1 MERPYEQIR
10 RMVKLF
16 EYNRLKLRFRNEDE
30 RARFIDGWAERFCET
45 DDAEWN
51 IAVTIMTARRREP
64 NFYNMEEKALRE
76 AQGIRRERRLQ
87 DEWRAKDE
95 GSLQQDQRANN
106 NAAEQGREGKENNRA
121 NAQISTAREINSNA
135 TTANTQKRALQL
147 QGSYNLKTT
156 PKTPEEIA
164 QEALLRYERRGIFY
178 IKNYL

>member
-1 MERPYEQIR
+1 MEKPYEQIR

-64 NFYNMEEKALRE
+64 NFYNMEKALRE
-76 AQGIRRERRLQ
+76 AQGIRMERRLQ
-87 DEWRAKDE
+87 EDQREQDEWREKQ
-95 GSLQQDQRANN
+95 GSEEQRWEEDREENSN
-106 NAAEQGREGKENNRA
+106 GEVRTGVRTGLRTAAQ
-121 NAQISTAREINSNA
+121 TNSNA
-135 TTANTQKRALQL
+135 TTANTKKRALQL
-147 QGSYNLKTT
+147 QGSYNLKAT

-164 QEALLRYERRGIFY
+164 QEALLRYERRNL
-178 IKNYL
+178 K

>member
-1 MERPYEQIR
+1 M
-10 RMVKLF
+10 
-16 EYNRLKLRFRNEDE
+16 
-30 RARFIDGWAERFCET
+30 
-45 DDAEWN
+45 
-51 IAVTIMTARRREP
+51 
-64 NFYNMEEKALRE
+64 
-76 AQGIRRERRLQ
+76 
-87 DEWRAKDE
+87 
-95 GSLQQDQRANN
+95 QQDQRANN

>member
-64 NFYNMEEKALRE
+64 NFYGKSPARSAGHKEGTQTAGRMASKR
-76 AQGIRRERRLQ
+76 RREF
-87 DEWRAKDE
+87 
-95 GSLQQDQRANN
+95 
-106 NAAEQGREGKENNRA
+106 AARSASK
-121 NAQISTAREINSNA
+121 
-135 TTANTQKRALQL
+135 
-147 QGSYNLKTT
+147 
-156 PKTPEEIA
+156 
-164 QEALLRYERRGIFY
+164 
-178 IKNYL
+178 

>member
-30 RARFIDGWAERFCET
+30 RARFIDGWAEHFCET

-64 NFYNMEEKALRE
+64 NFYNMEKALRE
-76 AQGIRRERRLQ
+76 AQGIRRERRLQDEWLQ

-106 NAAEQGREGKENNRA
+106 TAAEQGREENENNGA
-121 NAQISTAREINSNA
+121 NAQISTAAETSGGA
-135 TTANTQKRALQL
+135 TTANMQKRALQL

-164 QEALLRYERRGIFY
+164 QEALLRYERRGRR
-178 IKNYL
+178 

>member
-64 NFYNMEEKALRE
+64 NFYNMEKALRE
-76 AQGIRRERRLQ
+76 AQGIRSERRLQ
-87 DEWRAKDE
+87 DEWRKTKGFFSKIREQIITPQNKD
-95 GSLQQDQRANN
+95 
-106 NAAEQGREGKENNRA
+106 GKEM
-121 NAQISTAREINSNA
+121 EIME
-135 TTANTQKRALQL
+135 Q
-147 QGSYNLKTT
+147 T
-156 PKTPEEIA
+156 PK
-164 QEALLRYERRGIFY
+164 
-178 IKNYL
+178 

>member
-64 NFYNMEEKALRE
+64 NFYNMEKALRE
-76 AQGIRRERRLQ
+76 AQGIRRERVLQ
-87 DEWRAKDE
+87 YEWRAKDK

-106 NAAEQGREGKENNRA
+106 NATEQGREGNGNNEVKTE
-121 NAQISTAREINSNA
+121 IS
-135 TTANTQKRALQL
+135 NTKKRALQL
-147 QGSYNLKTT
+147 QGSYNLKAT

-164 QEALLRYERRGIFY
+164 QEALLRYERRGR
-178 IKNYL
+178 K

>member
-64 NFYNMEEKALRE
+64 NFYNMEKALRE
-76 AQGIRRERRLQ
+76 AQGRL
-87 DEWRAKDE
+87 AF
-95 GSLQQDQRANN
+95 
-106 NAAEQGREGKENNRA
+106 
-121 NAQISTAREINSNA
+121 
-135 TTANTQKRALQL
+135 QKFAFWYSVGLMPV
-147 QGSYNLKTT
+147 SFLKV
-156 PKTPEEIA
+156 PE
-164 QEALLRYERRGIFY
+164 
-178 IKNYL
+178 K

>member
-30 RARFIDGWAERFCET
+30 RARFIDGWAEHFCET

-64 NFYNMEEKALRE
+64 NFYNMEKALRE

-87 DEWRAKDE
+87 DGHR
-95 GSLQQDQRANN
+95 
-106 NAAEQGREGKENNRA
+106 ENNQT
-121 NAQISTAREINSNA
+121 N
-135 TTANTQKRALQL
+135 TTDSQKRALQK
-147 QGSYNLKTT
+147 QGSSNLQSTLKT
-156 PKTPEEIA
+156 PYEIA
-164 QEALLRYERRGIFY
+164 QEALLKYERSGK
-178 IKNYL
+178 KN